1 LDASWDKIN
10 TYEIDDKRAERLMI
24 QMVVL
29 TLKRFQCNICGYI
42 YDPQK
47 GDSDSKIAPGTPFS
61 DLPEGWLCP
70 QCGASKADFK
80 ELD

>member
-1 LDASWDKIN
+1 
-10 TYEIDDKRAERLMI
+10 MI
-24 QMVVL
+24 QMVVF
-29 TLKRFQCNICGYI
+29 TPKRFQCNICGYI

-47 GDSDSKIAPGTPFS
+47 GDSDSGIAPGTPFS
-61 DLPEGWLCP
+61 DLPENWLCP